1 MTAPSTLAEGQV
13 LGHYTILGPIGKG
26 GMGEVYRARDN
37 RLDRVVALKLL
48 PKTVVEDR
56 ERLQRFQK
64 EARTL
69 AALNHPGIVTLHAV
83 EEEEGHHFL
92 IMEFVEGGT
101 LRPLIPEDGLPLDRF
116 FELAVPLS
124 EALAAAHE
132 QGIIHRDLKPEN
144 LMLTRSGRLKVL
156 DFGLARTEPQ
166 ASGSDQATQALTQQG
181 FIVGTI
187 PYLSPEQAQGRTVD
201 ARSDIFSLGILLHE
215 LLTGHRPFRGQSS
228 LELISSILRDAPEPA
243 EEVRGDLPSA
253 LGPLLRRCLA
263 KEPGERFQSMQEVHE
278 ALMALRQEMDAAR
291 ILSGSRPMA
300 VPARL
305 ASLTRLLARSR
316 SRMALHGLLALVM
329 GVNLVETLAEGW
341 LRDRFGLGV
350 ALGDRLA
357 QASSALERG
366 LSFELHDLTNPV
378 AIYGYS
384 VIYFFI
390 FPLMAVGTAW
400 GLIRRSEGAYRTL
413 VHAVVLAYAISLPFF
428 LFFPVPERWFYPE
441 SGAVLLSDLWTSR
454 LIEWFRPMSGIDNC
468 FPSFHTSLST
478 ILVAAGF
485 HQRLRHRHALA
496 GLGAAVL
503 LSTFVL
509 GIHWIT
515 DIVAGVATGL
525 LAYALAVRTSRV
537 PPPIP
542 SHARTTLGRA
552 METVATEWLPASRSG
567 SGRARP

>member
-1 MTAPSTLAEGQV
+1 MTAPSSLSEGQV
-13 LGHYTILGPIGKG
+13 LGHYTILEPIGKG

-83 EEEEGHHFL
+83 EEEDGHHFL

-101 LRPLIPEDGLPLDRF
+101 LRPVIPEEGLPLGRF
-116 FELAVPLS
+116 FDLAIPLTD
-124 EALAAAHE
+124 ALAAAHE

-144 LMLTRSGRLKVL
+144 LMLTRGGRLKVL
-156 DFGLARTEPQ
+156 DFGLARTEPRT
-166 ASGSDQATQALTQQG
+166 ADADQATQALTQQG

-215 LLTGHRPFRGQSS
+215 LLTGHRPFQGHTS

-243 EEVRGDLPSA
+243 EEVRDDLPSA

-263 KEPGERFQSMQEVHE
+263 KEPGDRFQTMQEVHD
-278 ALMALRQEMDAAR
+278 ALVVLRQDLDAAR
-291 ILSGSRPMA
+291 ILSGSRPLA
-300 VPARL
+300 VPASL
-305 ASLTRLLARSR
+305 ASLSRLLARSR

-329 GVNLVETLAEGW
+329 GVNLVETLVEGW

-350 ALGDRLA
+350 ALGDHLA
-357 QASSALERG
+357 QASNALERG
-366 LSFELHDLTNPV
+366 LSFERHDLTNPV

-384 VIYFFI
+384 AIYFFV
-390 FPLMAVGTAW
+390 FPLMAVATAW
-400 GLIRRSEGAYRTL
+400 SLARRRDGAYRTF
-413 VHAVVLAYAISLPFF
+413 VHAVVLAYSLSLPFF

-454 LIEWFRPMSGIDNC
+454 LIEVFRPMSGIDNC

-485 HQRLRHRHALA
+485 HQRLRHRFALA

-509 GIHWIT
+509 GIHWLT
-515 DIVAGVATGL
+515 DIVAGIATGL

-537 PPPIP
+537 PPPVP
-542 SHARTTLGRA
+542 SHARTTLGRGA
-552 METVATEWLPASRSG
+552 EPAATERLPVSRSG
-567 SGRARP
+567 SGRVQP